1 MACSLDVTW
10 AALKASNFWGSLIYN
25 KVCRNGKAD
34 RETVSHSMNARRS
47 ASIPTLLHGP
57 ALTILC
63 HLTRSKLLFWSFFKM
78 SSKIKAASNSPC
90 CFPCLSNKKHQ
101 AGSTASQLL
110 AIPKGYQMPRK
121 APLMIPLMTLWL
133 NDWCGCPFTWKF
145 WERIMVINW
154 GLLYS
159 TIQQC
164 KSKPEVVMEGWG
176 NEEMVSTRPGALKEW
191 GSRHPLRKR
200 TGFWLT

>member
-1 MACSLDVTW
+1 
-10 AALKASNFWGSLIYN
+10 
-25 KVCRNGKAD
+25 
-34 RETVSHSMNARRS
+34 MNARRS
-47 ASIPTLLHGP
+47 ASIPTLLP
-57 ALTILC
+57 SPTLTILC
-63 HLTRSKLLFWSFFKM
+63 HLIRIKLFFWSFFKM

-90 CFPCLSNKKHQ
+90 CFSCLPNKKNQ
-101 AGSTASQLL
+101 AGSTDFQLL
-110 AIPKGYQMPRK
+110 AIPKGYQVPRK
-121 APLMIPLMTLWL
+121 APLMNSLMVLWL

-164 KSKPEVVMEGWG
+164 KSKPEVVTEGWE
-176 NEEMVSTRPGALKEW
+176 NEEMLSTRAGVLKKR